1 MDKGVAAKEVI
12 EEWWFRSDL
21 EDCACQGPNVRSEAS
36 KKASRE
42 SGGHNIRWLMIRREE
57 LPKINEENVH
67 FEKRR

>member
-42 SGGHNIRWLMIRREE
+42 WRAQYKVANDPQRR
-57 LPKINEENVH
+57 ITQNQ
-67 FEKRR
+67 